1 MNIREFSIRLFDF
14 NSHYPRS
21 IIAGVIFITVI
32 LGWNVFS
39 LKLDPGV
46 RSMMPRDHQIVQSM
60 EKVDALF
67 SGSDIIIVA
76 VESDS
81 LFSYS
86 TLSKLASFQDSL
98 ESIDLIG
105 KVTSIFTQKHILPE
119 EGGFEI
125 EPLLVDIPNDSA
137 SQHEL
142 ILKLKQSGMI
152 GNLVSDDFK
161 KICFIGQITSS
172 FEYDEFEFRRKVFSL
187 VNRFSQPE
195 NFYVSS
201 FPITRATV
209 IENMQ
214 RDLRVFTPI
223 ALGLGILLLMI
234 SFRSWTGVFLPFFV
248 VAFSILWTF
257 GLMGWLG
264 MSVAFIGTLIP
275 VMLIAIA
282 NNYGIH
288 IISHYYEYTILDP
301 EASRG
306 KILRK
311 TIRKLGVPIFL
322 AGLTT
327 MISFMSLLS
336 HALPRVRE
344 MGFLISFGIFVAFI
358 LSVFLIPSV
367 LVLVPRPTYLTKT
380 GSRTGI
386 NNFLVTLGRAFTR
399 FRIPTLLFLSGL
411 GIWLSLG
418 IADLKVDTNPD
429 HYFPEDSRLRVAN
442 AKISEAFGGSTQMH
456 ILVEGDIYS
465 PETLRNIEMLTDH
478 IKETHPIVTKSYS
491 IVDVIKKMNAGF
503 NGGDPAFEIIPDDR
517 ELISQYMFL
526 YSLTGDG
533 DDFDL
538 ILDDMEDPSYTQVFL
553 RLKEVQ
559 TITIAEIVDDT
570 DQFILANFYDESPM
584 ELTGGAAL
592 LGVLTRLVLKGQ
604 MVSLCY
610 SILIIFVI
618 MALVFRSIMGGFL
631 ATLPMVVSVVMM
643 FGLMGYLDIPLNMT
657 TSMLTGI
664 LVGVGVDYT
673 VHFLW
678 HLRDHIKEGNSL
690 DDAIANTFL
699 ISGKGILF
707 NGLSVIVGF
716 SALLFSVFVPVQIFG
731 ILVMGSIAFCL
742 FGALATLPALTS
754 LINPKFLYR

>member
-1 MNIREFSIRLFDF
+1 
-14 NSHYPRS
+14 
-21 IIAGVIFITVI
+21 VI
-32 LGWNVFS
+32 LGWKLFS
-39 LKLDPGV
+39 LELDPGV
-46 RSMMPRDHQIVQSM
+46 KSMLPRNHEIVQSM
-60 EKVDALF
+60 EKVDELF
-67 SGSDIIIVA
+67 SGSDIIIIA

-81 LFSYS
+81 LFSHA
-86 TLSKLASFQDSL
+86 TLTKLSAFQDSL
-98 ESIDLIG
+98 EAIDFIG
-105 KVTSIFTQKHILPE
+105 NVTSIFTQKHILPE
-119 EGGFEI
+119 DGGFEI
-125 EPLLVDIPNDSA
+125 EPLLIEIPNDSV
-137 SQHEL
+137 SLSEL
-142 ILKLKQSGMI
+142 ISKLKQSGI
-152 GNLVSDDFK
+152 VGNLVSNDFNK
-161 KICFIGQITSS
+161 LCFIGQIISS
-172 FEYDEFEFRRKVFSL
+172 FEYDEFEFRQRVFSL

-201 FPITRATV
+201 LPITRATI

-214 RDLRVFTPI
+214 RDLRVYTPI

-234 SFRSWTGVFLPFFV
+234 TFRSWTGVFLPFFV
-248 VAFSILWTF
+248 VGFSIIWTF
-257 GLMGWLG
+257 GVMGWLNI
-264 MSVAFIGTLIP
+264 SVTFIGTLIP

-301 EASRG
+301 EATRG

-344 MGFLISFGIFVAFI
+344 MGLLISFGILVAFI
-358 LSVFLIPSV
+358 LSIFLIPSV
-367 LVLVPRPTYLTKT
+367 LVLLPRPTYLTKT
-380 GSRTGI
+380 NGLTTI
-386 NNFLVTLGRAFTR
+386 NNILVSLGRGFTR
-399 FRIPTLLFLSGL
+399 YRIPTLIFLL
-411 GIWLSLG
+411 TIGIWLSMG
-418 IADLKVDTNPD
+418 ISKLKVDTNPD
-429 HYFPEDSRLRVAN
+429 HYFPEDSRLRIAN
-442 AKISEAFGGSTQMH
+442 TKISEAFGGSTQMH
-456 ILVEGDIYS
+456 ILVEGDIYD
-465 PETLRNIEMLTDH
+465 PELLRNIEMLTDH
-478 IKETHPIVTKSYS
+478 IKDAHEIVTKSYS

-503 NGGDPAFEIIPDDR
+503 NGGDPTYEVIPDDR

-526 YSLTGDG
+526 YSITGDG

-538 ILDDMEDPSYTQVFL
+538 MLDDMEDPSFTQVFL

-559 TITIAEIVDDT
+559 TITIAEIVEDT
-570 DQFILANFYDESPM
+570 DQYILANFYDDAPM
-584 ELTGGAAL
+584 EITGGAAL
-592 LGVLTRLVLKGQ
+592 LGVLTRLVLQGQ
-604 MVSLCY
+604 MVSLAY
-610 SILIIFVI
+610 SILIIFII
-618 MALVFRSIMGGFL
+618 MTLVFRSITGGLL
-631 ATLPMVVSVVMM
+631 ATLPMVASVAMM

-678 HLRDHIKEGNSL
+678 HLRDHIKHGDTL
-690 DDAIANTFL
+690 DEAIANTFL

-731 ILVMGSIAFCL
+731 ILVMASISFCL
-742 FGALATLPALTS
+742 FGALATLPALIS
-754 LINPKFLYR
+754 LLNPKFLYR